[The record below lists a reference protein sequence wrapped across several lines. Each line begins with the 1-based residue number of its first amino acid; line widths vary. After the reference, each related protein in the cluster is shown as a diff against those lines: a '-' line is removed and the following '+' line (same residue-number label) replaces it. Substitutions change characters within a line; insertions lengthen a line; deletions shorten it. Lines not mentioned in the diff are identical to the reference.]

1 MNSSLAIENFE
12 DYPVNT
18 GARWTLWVGML
29 SLMAL
34 VAWAGVSKIDQVTRT
49 QAQVIASNRTQV
61 VQSPDGGVLTL
72 LAVKEGQIVKKGDA
86 LATLERA
93 RAQAGVDD
101 SSAKVAALRITVAR
115 LQAEVFGKNLS
126 FSPELKKYPEY
137 INNQTALYKKRKTA
151 INDDVASL
159 QRALKLS
166 NEELGMNEKLEST
179 GDVSRSDI
187 LRLRR
192 QVADL
197 EAQISNKKNK
207 YFQDA
212 QAEMT
217 KAQEDLSTQ
226 SEQLRDRAQVLQ
238 HTELVAPTNGIVKNI
253 KMTTLGGVLKPGD
266 VLFEILPTEGD
277 LIAEAKVSP
286 TDIASVEMGQSAMVK
301 LDAYDY
307 SIFGTMRGEVTYIS
321 ADTLTEE
328 TRNGPVPYYRV
339 HVLIR
344 EAEFKGKNAQKIQVR
359 PGMTATIDI
368 KAMERTVL
376 SYLTKPIV
384 KTFSQSMG
392 ER

>member
-1 MNSSLAIENFE
+1 MNELSGADFEN
-12 DYPVNT
+12 YPVNT

-29 SLMAL
+29 GLIAL
-34 VAWAGVSKIDQVTRT
+34 VVWAWFSKIDQVTRT

-61 VQSPDGGVLTL
+61 VQSSDGGVLTV
-72 LAVKEGQIVKKGDA
+72 LAVKEGQIVKKGES
-86 LATLERA
+86 LATLERS

-115 LQAEVFGKNLS
+115 LQAEVFGKALH
-126 FSPELKKYPEY
+126 FSPDLKKYSEY
-137 INNQTALYKKRKTA
+137 INNQTTLYKKRKTA
-151 INDDVASL
+151 INDDVTSL

-166 NEELGMNEKLEST
+166 NEELSMNAGLEKT

-192 QVADL
+192 QVADI

-226 SEQLRDRAQVLQ
+226 SEQLRDRTQVLQ
-238 HTELVAPTNGIVKNI
+238 HTELVAPADGIVKNI
-253 KMTTLGGVLKPGD
+253 KMTTLGGVLKPGE

-286 TDIASVEMGQSAMVK
+286 ADIAFITIGQGAMVK

-307 SIFGTMRGEVTYIS
+307 SIFGTMRGEVSYIS

-328 TRNGPVPYYRV
+328 TRNGPIPYYRV

-344 EAEFKGKNAQKIQVR
+344 EAEFKGKNAQKIEVR
-359 PGMTATIDI
+359 PGMTASIDI

-384 KTFSQSMG
+384 KTLSQSMG